1 MCTCCY
7 GMYTSLLAMYLDND
21 IIIAGGGLAGLTA
34 AIHLSKAGLKVTVVE
49 KNSYPHHKVCGEYV
63 SNEVVP
69 YLKELGVYPSTLQPT
84 QINKFQFSSTSGK
97 LISAPLPLGGF
108 GLSRYAFDHFL
119 KQKALEYGCRII
131 QDTVLDIRFIGN
143 DLIVRKRNN
152 LNDLKSNDLNKQKK
166 NDSNDQNSND
176 LNKQKNS
183 LKDYSSD
190 YLKGCSRDY
199 SKDKSNQF
207 EVQTARHGTFNCPVV
222 IAAYGKRSTLDNKL
236 KRPFMKSPSPWLAVK
251 AHYRGSFDD
260 TLVALH
266 HFRGGYCGVSMVED
280 NLINICYLTDYVTFK
295 KHRSLEEFQ
304 QQVLFKNKH
313 LRSIFENSTME
324 FEVPLS
330 IGQISFQQKE
340 AVTAHILMIGD
351 AAGLIHP
358 LCGNGMSMAIHS
370 AKICAEQ
377 VIHYLDNEEV
387 SRNEME
393 QAYSHLWKHHFKD
406 RLYMGK
412 LLAALLRK
420 EKIADLMTASLAKFP
435 FILPQ
440 LIKRTHGHQL

>member
-7 GMYTSLLAMYLDND
+7 CVYTSLLAMYLDND

-34 AIHLSKAGLKVTVVE
+34 AIHLSKAGFKVTVFE
-49 KNSYPHHKVCGEYV
+49 KNPYPHHKVCGEYI

-69 YLKELGVYPSTLQPT
+69 YLRELGVYPATLHPT

-97 LISAPLPLGGF
+97 LISATLPLGGF

-119 KQKALEYGCRII
+119 MQKALECGCQII
-131 QDTVLDIRFIGN
+131 QDTVLDIHFKGH
-143 DLIVRKRNN
+143 N
-152 LNDLKSNDLNKQKK
+152 LNENLNKRKGNILNDQKSNDLNVGKNCLRDNL
-166 NDSNDQNSND
+166 NDSSKGNS
-176 LNKQKNS
+176 KN
-183 LKDYSSD
+183 Y
-190 YLKGCSRDY
+190 SRDTGI
-199 SKDKSNQF
+199 QF
-207 EVQTARHGTFNCPVV
+207 EVQTARHGTLNCPVV
-222 IAAYGKRSTLDNKL
+222 IAAYGKRTTLDNKL
-236 KRPFMKSPSPWLAVK
+236 NRAFMKTPSPWLAVK

-266 HFRGGYCGVSMVED
+266 HFKGGYCGVSMVEN
-280 NLINICYLTDYVTFK
+280 NLLNICYLTDYVSFK
-295 KHRSLEEFQ
+295 KHRSREEFQ

-313 LRSIFENSTME
+313 LRSIFENSAME

-330 IGQISFQQKE
+330 IGQISFQEKE
-340 AVTAHILMIGD
+340 AVAAHILMIGD

-377 VIHYLDNEEV
+377 VIHYLTNEKL
-387 SRNEME
+387 SREEME
-393 QAYSHLWKHHFKD
+393 QTYSHLWKHHFKG

-420 EKIADLMTASLAKFP
+420 EKIADMLTSSLANFP

-440 LIKRTHGHQL
+440 LIKRTHGYQL

>member
-1 MCTCCY
+1 
-7 GMYTSLLAMYLDND
+7 MYLDND

-34 AIHLSKAGLKVTVVE
+34 AIHLSKAGFKVTVFE
-49 KNSYPHHKVCGEYV
+49 KNPYPHHKVCGEYI

-69 YLKELGVYPSTLQPT
+69 YLRELGIYPATLQPT

-108 GLSRYAFDHFL
+108 GLSRYAFDHYL
-119 KQKALEYGCRII
+119 MQKALEYGCRVI
-131 QDTVLDIRFIGN
+131 QDTVLHIHLKD
-143 DLIVRKRNN
+143 NN
-152 LNDLKSNDLNKQKK
+152 LKGNGLKNSNFNDQKRGDLNDKK
-166 NDSNDQNSND
+166 HSADDNSND
-176 LNKQKNS
+176 
-183 LKDYSSD
+183 
-190 YLKGCSRDY
+190 YLLGDSGDH
-199 SKDKSNQF
+199 SKHRGIQF
-207 EVQTARHGTFNCPVV
+207 EVQTASHGTLNCPVV
-222 IAAYGKRSTLDNKL
+222 IAAYGKRTTLDNKL
-236 KRPFMKSPSPWLAVK
+236 NRAFMKKPSPWLAVK

-266 HFRGGYCGVSMVED
+266 HFKGGYCGVSMVEN
-280 NLINICYLTDYVTFK
+280 NLLNICYLTDYQTFK
-295 KHRSLEEFQ
+295 KYRSLEEFQ

-313 LRSIFENSTME
+313 LRSIIENSSMV

-330 IGQISFQQKE
+330 IGQISFQEKE
-340 AVTAHILMIGD
+340 AVESHILMIGD

-377 VIHYLDNEEV
+377 VIHYLTNEKV
-387 SRNEME
+387 SRKEME
-393 QAYSHLWKHHFKD
+393 QAYSHLWKRHFKD

-420 EKIADLMTASLAKFP
+420 EKIADMMTSGLAHFP
-435 FILPQ
+435 SILPQ
-440 LIKRTHGHQL
+440 LIKRTHGYQL

>member
-7 GMYTSLLAMYLDND
+7 CVYTSLLAMYLDND
-21 IIIAGGGLAGLTA
+21 IIIAGGGLAGLTV
-34 AIHLSKAGLKVTVVE
+34 AIHLSKAGLKVTVFE
-49 KNSYPHHKVCGEYV
+49 KNPYPHHKVCGEYI

-69 YLKELGVYPSTLQPT
+69 YLRELGVYPEALQPT

-119 KQKALEYGCRII
+119 MQKALEYGCQII
-131 QDTVLDIRFIGN
+131 QDTVLDIHYTGN
-143 DLIVRKRNN
+143 FTC
-152 LNDLKSNDLNKQKK
+152 SDLNGR
-166 NDSNDQNSND
+166 NSDD
-176 LNKQKNS
+176 LNERKNS
-183 LKDYSSD
+183 LNDYSNN
-190 YLKGCSRDY
+190 YLKVDSRDY
-199 SKDKSNQF
+199 SKDKGNQF
-207 EVQTARHGTFNCPVV
+207 EVQTAKHGTFNCPVV
-222 IAAYGKRSTLDNKL
+222 IAAYGKRTTLDNKL

-260 TLVALH
+260 SMVALH
-266 HFRGGYCGVSMVED
+266 HFKGGYCGVSMVEH
-280 NLINICYLTDYVTFK
+280 NLLNICYLTDYVTFK
-295 KHRSLEEFQ
+295 KYRSLEEFQ

-340 AVTAHILMIGD
+340 AVTAHMLMIGD

-377 VIHYLDNEEV
+377 VIHYLANKKV
-387 SRNEME
+387 SRKEME

-420 EKIADLMTASLAKFP
+420 EKIADMMTSSLANFP

-440 LIKRTHGHQL
+440 LIKRTHGYQL